1 MPRKILQIY
10 GNFQEYST
18 CINKYSET
26 PNKLK
31 FIICFSAL
39 FQLNNVLT
47 NNNRQIDQDSTHE
60 STTYVRKLIKIIYYM
75 MKEHLMDC
83 DFYEVF

>member
-1 MPRKILQIY
+1 MTQRKKMPRKILQIY

-26 PNKLK
+26 PNKSYNL
-31 FIICFSAL
+31 FLGSFSI
-39 FQLNNVLT
+39 NNALT

-60 STTYVRKLIKIIYYM
+60 STT
-75 MKEHLMDC
+75 
-83 DFYEVF
+83 